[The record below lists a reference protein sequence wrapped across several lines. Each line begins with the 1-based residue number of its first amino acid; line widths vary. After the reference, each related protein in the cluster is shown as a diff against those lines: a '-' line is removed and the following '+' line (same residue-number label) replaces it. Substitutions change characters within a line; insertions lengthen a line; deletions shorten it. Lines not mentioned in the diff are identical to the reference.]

1 MTFSLM
7 KTYQNLFLKINDETI
22 LADERHVF
30 RGLQPKKPEN
40 IKALI
45 QFEPVLTRS

>member
-1 MTFSLM
+1 M
-7 KTYQNLFLKINDETI
+7 KTYQNLFLKVNDETT
-22 LADERHVF
+22 LAVELHVF